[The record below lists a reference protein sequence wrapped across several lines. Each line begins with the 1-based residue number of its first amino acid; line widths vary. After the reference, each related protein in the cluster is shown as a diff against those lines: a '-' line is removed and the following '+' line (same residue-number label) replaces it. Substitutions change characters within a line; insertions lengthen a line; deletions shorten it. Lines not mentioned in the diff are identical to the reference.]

1 MSDIVDFPFTPAELV
16 YLDYAQSNYDSAM
29 DLLNALSG
37 FSLLCS
43 CMALYVMVRM
53 KVYQHSLMG
62 LIFVMTFLQTV
73 YDASLF
79 STFCGDPAVSQTDGA
94 GIQSKTWTQCRSIQ
108 MGIVRGTGVGV
119 GICTNVISA
128 VVAYVIYFEKR
139 LPLDYTSLAV
149 LVLVPSI
156 AVGVLFGQF
165 FFEQTEKNG
174 LKGYLGGQDNFNI
187 INFVYIA
194 ISTLEFA
201 INVVCV
207 LYISLQFYRGGLLC
221 ARRQPSAN
229 MQIARLD
236 QNSLKLHN
244 KFDFSDSENR
254 GSEASVGRFTG
265 GPLGGARSRSSTA
278 GVSASGRGRG
288 SLSNGTQ
295 RDRFAYPMFLLAKRL
310 MLYPVVQSLVIFGGS
325 FYAYAQGGEA
335 MESYIWNA
343 TSNPSRQMQTIQ
355 LYFFCV
361 LMPLAGFGYF
371 LVFMTFQKGAWKL
384 LIETFTKELPALLGL
399 PACTCSCGW
408 LFSSDAYAKERASIV
423 TDMSSATSVR
433 ESGESGRGWPTD
445 AASSPNP
452 YAHAGYG
459 IRATDRK
466 STSSQSSPGAET
478 PVPIP
483 VPVPP
488 VGSPTSPNSRAFS
501 PRVFSPSVESPSVDD
516 RGCSRDDVESRVSYT
531 YEGSEQNRESV
542 AESALE
548 GHCSNQAPRRFQHD
562 ARTRQDSVA
571 YYEERMQG
579 FRQKANTEKSSIA
592 QLMSAEPDLCD
603 EDIDEMQEDELID
616 FIEIAGA
623 QKKKAR
629 RLRKENRID
638 TANRDS
644 DIGSCGDTSDTVS
657 DVPQNPM
664 H

>member
-29 DLLNALSG
+29 DLLNGLSG

-79 STFCGDPAVSQTDGA
+79 STFCGNPAVSQTDGA

-139 LPLDYTSLAV
+139 LPLNYTSLAIV
-149 LVLVPSI
+149 VLVPSI
-156 AVGVLFGQF
+156 AVGILFGQF

-207 LYISLQFYRGGLLC
+207 LYISLHFYRGGLLC

-265 GPLGGARSRSSTA
+265 GPLGGARSSTA
-278 GVSASGRGRG
+278 SASARD
-288 SLSNGTQ
+288 SLRNATQ
-295 RDRFAYPMFLLAKRL
+295 RERFVYPMFLLAKRL
-310 MLYPVVQSLVIFGGS
+310 MLYPAVQSLVIFGGS

-335 MESYIWNA
+335 TESYIWNV
-343 TSNPSRQMQTIQ
+343 TSNPARQMQTIQ

-384 LIETFTKELPALLGL
+384 LIETFTKELPALFGL
-399 PACTCSCGW
+399 PACSCGW
-408 LFSSDAYAKERASIV
+408 LFSSDVYAKERASIV
-423 TDMSSATSVR
+423 TDMSSATSVI
-433 ESGESGRGWPTD
+433 ESGESGGGWPTD

-459 IRATDRK
+459 IRAPDRISK
-466 STSSQSSPGAET
+466 SSQSSPGAET
-478 PVPIP
+478 QLYSPLLPAPIP
-483 VPVPP
+483 APP

-501 PRVFSPSVESPSVDD
+501 PRVFSGVESPSLDD
-516 RGCSRDDVESRVSYT
+516 RSERSRDDVESRVSYT

-542 AESALE
+542 AGSAQE
-548 GHCSNQAPRRFQHD
+548 GHYSNQAPRMFQHD
-562 ARTRQDSVA
+562 SRTRQDSVA
-571 YYEERMQG
+571 YYEERMHG

-616 FIEIAGA
+616 LIEIASA
-623 QKKKAR
+623 QKKEAR